1 MNNSEFHE
9 YLVLGGVRHGE
20 VWTKQ
25 RQDHWQYQTS
35 HQRKRDIFYDRTSR
49 VEIALSV
56 EDAYFIT
63 EWVSIDGNS
72 YLIASTEPLLAFN
85 IEAEMSAIIP
95 VCSCHLTFIQ
105 NAARAF
111 CMPVSLRVA
120 LTVVL

>member
-9 YLVLGGVRHGE
+9 YLVLGGIRHGE

-63 EWVSIDGNS
+63 EWVSINGNS

-85 IEAEMSAIIP
+85 IEAEMSAISP
-95 VCSCHLTFIQ
+95 PLKPFLY
-105 NAARAF
+105 AA
-111 CMPVSLRVA
+111 VI
-120 LTVVL
+120 

>member
-25 RQDHWQYQTS
+25 LHDHCQYQTS

-85 IEAEMSAIIP
+85 IEAEMSAISP
-95 VCSCHLTFIQ
+95 PLKPFLY
-105 NAARAF
+105 AA
-111 CMPVSLRVA
+111 VI
-120 LTVVL
+120 